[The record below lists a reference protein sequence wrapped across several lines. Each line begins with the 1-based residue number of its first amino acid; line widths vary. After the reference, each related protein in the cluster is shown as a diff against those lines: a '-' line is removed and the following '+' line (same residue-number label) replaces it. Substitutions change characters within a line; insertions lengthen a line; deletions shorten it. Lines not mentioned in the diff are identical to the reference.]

1 MQVTW
6 SNGATIGGSSGSP
19 LINIETEKIVGVLT
33 GGYTSC
39 QDQTTSDYYGTLA
52 SVCTLILLHALE
64 LARLNA
70 YGQWRPLPS
79 MSDVPSF

>member
-52 SVCTLILLHALE
+52 SVCILIS
-64 LARLNA
+64 
-70 YGQWRPLPS
+70 LPS
-79 MSDVPSF
+79 FTPRT